1 MSKDYIITARKL
13 KNNYVIFL
21 FYKNITEIK
30 TALIYIRSD
39 NMKTSIHRIAIPS
52 ILEVGKGNINNV
64 GNLIKKSNFKKVLIC
79 FGEGIKELF
88 GDSIENSLKEA
99 VIEISKTE
107 IIKDINFEEIS
118 IKAFEISND
127 VEALIGVGGGKAID
141 AVKYMSFLKKL
152 PFISIPTS
160 TSNDGFSSPG
170 ASLLVSG
177 RRMSLPAKTPHG
189 IIIDIDVIKGA
200 PEKFIF
206 SGVGDLISNI
216 TALHDWNFEE
226 EHGKTIIDDFAKMI
240 SKKSVNSFVRT
251 EFKTIKEDLFLK
263 ELVDSLTLNGIS
275 MEIAGDSSPAS
286 GSEHLISHALDKF
299 LERPELHGI
308 QVGIATYIMSKVQN
322 HRVERITKILR
333 ETGFFEYVKTL
344 KMRKED
350 FKKAIDIAPSIKP
363 NRYTYIHVEENRI
376 LAKKIIDEDEI
387 LNYILV

>member
-1 MSKDYIITARKL
+1 
-13 KNNYVIFL
+13 
-21 FYKNITEIK
+21 
-30 TALIYIRSD
+30 
-39 NMKTSIHRIAIPS
+39 MKASTHRIAIPS

-64 GNLIKKSNFKKVLIC
+64 GNLIKKGMFQKVLIC
-79 FGEGIKELF
+79 FGEGIEELF
-88 GDSIENSLKEA
+88 GECICDSLKEA
-99 VIEISKTE
+99 NIEISNIET
-107 IIKDINFEEIS
+107 ITDINFEKIS
-118 IKAFEISND
+118 IEAFKISND

-160 TSNDGFSSPG
+160 TSNDGFSSQG
-170 ASLLVSG
+170 ASLLVNG
-177 RRMSLPAKTPHG
+177 KRMSLSAKTPYG

-206 SGVGDLISNI
+206 SGIGDLVSNI
-216 TALHDWNFEE
+216 TALYDWKFEE
-226 EHGKTIIDDFAKMI
+226 DHGKAIIDDFATMI
-240 SKKSVNSFVRT
+240 SKKAVNSFVRT
-251 EFKTIKEDLFLK
+251 EFKTIKDDLFLK

-299 LERPELHGI
+299 LETPELHGI

-322 HRVERITKILR
+322 HRFERISKILKD
-333 ETGFFEYVKTL
+333 TGFFEYVKTL

-350 FKKAIDIAPSIKP
+350 LKKAIDMAPNMKP

-376 LAKKIIDEDEI
+376 LAKKFIDQDEI
-387 LNYILV
+387 LNYVLI

>member
-30 TALIYIRSD
+30 TALIYTGSD
-39 NMKTSIHRIAIPS
+39 NMKTLIHRIAIPS

-226 EHGKTIIDDFAKMI
+226 EHGKIIIDDFAKMI

-251 EFKTIKEDLFLK
+251 EFKTIKDDLFLK

-299 LERPELHGI
+299 LEKPELHGI

-322 HRVERITKILR
+322 HRVERISKVLR

-376 LAKKIIDEDEI
+376 LAKK
-387 LNYILV
+387 LLMKMKF